1 MNGGEKKK
9 GNKINK
15 LMESLK
21 TVKKKIQVKINPPA
35 LSWLQKFP
43 QSIKYLLKWVHQ
55 LWMSI

>member
-21 TVKKKIQVKINPPA
+21 TVKKKNPGKNKSTCLELTAEISP
-35 LSWLQKFP
+35 
-43 QSIKYLLKWVHQ
+43 KY
-55 LWMSI
+55 